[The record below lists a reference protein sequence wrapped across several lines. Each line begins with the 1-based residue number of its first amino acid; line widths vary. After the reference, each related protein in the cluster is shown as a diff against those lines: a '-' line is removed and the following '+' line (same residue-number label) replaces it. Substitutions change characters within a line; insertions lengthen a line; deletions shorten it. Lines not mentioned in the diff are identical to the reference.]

1 LTELIV
7 ALDVPDLGAA
17 CRVLDR
23 LCPLVRSFKVG
34 SQLFTAAGPQAVR
47 EVQSRGGRVFLD
59 LKYCDIPHTVER
71 AAVAAAKLGV
81 WMFTVHACGGL
92 DMMRRAT
99 VGARSSSRTPPLVV
113 GVTALTSADAE
124 TLRQVGVSEEPGEY
138 ALRLARL
145 AREAGLDG
153 VVCSVHEVQTV
164 KEACGAGFL
173 TVVPGVRAGEVPGD
187 DQARRGSLEE
197 AARAGAD
204 YVVVGR
210 PVLQAADPLPV
221 VRAALEVIG
230 SRRRG

>member
-1 LTELIV
+1 MTELIV
-7 ALDVPDLGAA
+7 ALDVPDLEAA

-71 AAVAAAKLGV
+71 AAVAAAELGV
-81 WMFTVHACGGL
+81 WMFTVHGYGGL
-92 DMMRRAT
+92 ETMRRAAA
-99 VGARSSSRTPPLVV
+99 GARAGRRHPPLVM
-113 GVTALTSADAE
+113 GVTALTSADAQ
-124 TLRQVGVSEEPGEY
+124 TLHQVGVSEEPGEY

-145 AREAGLDG
+145 ARGAGLDG
-153 VVCSVHEVQTV
+153 VVCSVHEVQAV
-164 KEACGAGFL
+164 KEACGSQFL
-173 TVVPGVRAGEVPGD
+173 TVVPGVRTGEVPGD

-197 AARAGAD
+197 AMRVRAD

-221 VRAALEVIG
+221 VRAALEVIAS
-230 SRRRG
+230 SRRG